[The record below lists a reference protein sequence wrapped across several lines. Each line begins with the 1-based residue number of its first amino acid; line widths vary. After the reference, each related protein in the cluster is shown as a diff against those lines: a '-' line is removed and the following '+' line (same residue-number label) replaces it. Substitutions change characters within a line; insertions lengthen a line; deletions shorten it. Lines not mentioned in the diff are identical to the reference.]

1 MKVFDR
7 ENLKPVGDFLKKSW
21 KVIVPILGVALSS
34 VSGADILHMYRY
46 SGEVGYDDAV
56 EAIMDASMMGSD
68 KAKLMQ
74 ILKRDENSEYYK
86 AIISTVK
93 SSMMGS
99 TKIEIIRN
107 LSKSE

>member
-1 MKVFDR
+1 MKVLNK
-7 ENLKPVGDFLKKSW
+7 ESLKPVGDFVKKSW

-34 VSGADILHMYRY
+34 VSVADILNMFRY
-46 SGEVGYDDAV
+46 SGDVGYDDTV
-56 EAIMDASMMGSD
+56 EAIMNTSMMGSD

-74 ILKRDENSEYYK
+74 ILKRDEDSEYYK
-86 AIISTVK
+86 AVISTVK
-93 SSMMGS
+93 SSMIGS